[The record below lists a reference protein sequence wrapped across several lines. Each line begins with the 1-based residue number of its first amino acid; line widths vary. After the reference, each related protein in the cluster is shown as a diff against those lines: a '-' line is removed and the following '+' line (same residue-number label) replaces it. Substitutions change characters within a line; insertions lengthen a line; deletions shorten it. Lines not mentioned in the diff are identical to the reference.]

1 MKRKFEAE
9 YRAFASNSHIA
20 IMLALF
26 AVTCFAGYAFSLMIW
41 QLTLI
46 ICPILSMGILCF
58 MDYFTFSGTG
68 SKRATGM
75 DVVRSSYY
83 GGEVLHKAL
92 KQDMIN
98 KSLFNLL
105 SVAFAV
111 GCVFVSRSQ
120 AREIAEA
127 NSMWEG
133 FEDSNLFVIV
143 YALGVFATS
152 QILIRVTLLWTRS
165 KGLTMQVHMLI
176 VYLVFF
182 GGTIILLPVIFL
194 SETHSTPIML
204 AYAVVAEC
212 LSIFFA
218 NVLLK
223 HCKKA
228 YDSSFSDESIE

>member
-1 MKRKFEAE
+1 MKKKFEAE
-9 YRAFASNSHIA
+9 YLAFTGKMHVLL
-20 IMLALF
+20 MFGLLAVIICCTYFLS
-26 AVTCFAGYAFSLMIW
+26 GLIW
-41 QLTLI
+41 QLGI
-46 ICPILSMGILCF
+46 MIAPILAMGVLCF

-120 AREIAEA
+120 VREIAEA